1 MLTKNHDK
9 DPRPGSAIVL
19 GSRVVLVCA
28 GGLSGMSAA
37 SQIDWMAQAGYSQS
51 YTIFILVL
59 LGAAI
64 GYVLGG
70 MLGRELLRAYLE
82 IRRRIAELGTTELVL
97 GVVGLLVGLLAA
109 FLISSSFLRYI
120 ERPPWLGLLATI
132 VLFVLCSYAGVSFFI
147 MSSQEFTHG
156 FLDGPGANVDRMPPK
171 LLDTSAVIDG
181 RFADLA
187 TTGIIEGPLRV
198 PRFVLS
204 ELQTLADSADD
215 GRRLRGRR
223 GLDLLT
229 SLAASEHAVSVLEA
243 DYPEIPTVDAKLVKL
258 ALQSGGVLVT
268 VDHNLTKVGR
278 VQGATVL
285 NINEVAEALRPV
297 LLPGDELWIAV
308 TREGKEAGQGVGHL
322 GDGTMVVVSDAAG
335 AIGSEIGVAVTS
347 VLQTAS
353 GRMVFARKAGV

>member
-1 MLTKNHDK
+1 VLSRTDVK
-9 DPRPGSAIVL
+9 DARTGSPIVV
-19 GSRVVLVCA
+19 GSRVVLVCV

-37 SQIDWMAQAGYSQS
+37 SQIDWMAQTGYSHS
-51 YTIFILVL
+51 YTIFILVV

-64 GYVLGG
+64 GYILGG
-70 MLGRELLRAYLE
+70 MLGRELARAYLE
-82 IRRRIAELGTTELVL
+82 IKRRISELETTQLVL

-109 FLISSSFLRYI
+109 FLVSSSFLRYI
-120 ERPPWLGLLATI
+120 ERPQWLGLLATV

-147 MSSQEFTHG
+147 MASQEFTG
-156 FLDGPGANVDRMPPK
+156 GLLGGQGMTADRTPPK

-187 TTGIIEGPLRV
+187 STGIIEGPLRV
-198 PRFVLS
+198 PRFVLA

-215 GRRLRGRR
+215 ARRLRGRR

-229 SLAASEHAVSVLEA
+229 SLAVGDHAVVVLDA

-258 ALQSGGVLVT
+258 ALQSGGALVT

-278 VQGATVL
+278 VQGAIVL

-297 LLPGDELWIAV
+297 LLPGDGLRIAV

-322 GDGTMVVVSDAAG
+322 EDGTMVVVSDAAS
-335 AIGSEIGVAVTS
+335 AIGSEIGVEVTS